1 MNCIIWPI
9 SNLLGLYTGEISL
22 YPRKMGDET
31 KTSYEKPFK
40 TMPLDRAFLS
50 FAIILVLTGVVK
62 TSPAENKV
70 MHEQRAVQQ
79 QIDPNGMNMKD
90 LVERLKMLEEK

>member
-1 MNCIIWPI
+1 
-9 SNLLGLYTGEISL
+9 
-22 YPRKMGDET
+22 MGYET

-40 TMPLDRAFLS
+40 TMPWNRASLA
-50 FAIILVLTGVVK
+50 FAILLVLTGIVK

-79 QIDPNGMNMKD
+79 QMDTNGMNMKD
-90 LVERLKMLEEK
+90 LVERLKMLEEKYVK